1 MFDTIVAIRV
11 MSIKKEKS
19 EKRDALQATQD
30 LNVLGKIPVDV
41 FACCKPNRGN
51 LVGKITWSVCFAP
64 RNTSCLRLFV
74 QIREFLKRRTLATLA
89 TTEHLFACV

>member
-1 MFDTIVAIRV
+1 MHLHSGGHSA
-11 MSIKKEKS
+11 K
-19 EKRDALQATQD
+19 
-30 LNVLGKIPVDV
+30 LGEQLGGIDRGDV

-89 TTEHLFACV
+89 TTAHLFVCV